1 AYLPAYR
8 RCRERKPVIRSVVEA
23 VLLAARW
30 RCLPFHY
37 LRYGLYD
44 RSFEL
49 RNIMDYL
56 PETVLY
62 YRLLPRRN
70 HDTVLLDDKLVCKR
84 ILAAA
89 NIPQAQLL
97 LSGDHQRCVKHGDTE
112 LPAEDADRL

>member
-1 AYLPAYR
+1 MKFNLHAAKLTDRVRIALVPRLMLRQWWGYQVRRCHIAYLPAYR

-62 YRLLPRRN
+62 YRLL
-70 HDTVLLDDKLVCKR
+70 
-84 ILAAA
+84 
-89 NIPQAQLL
+89 
-97 LSGDHQRCVKHGDTE
+97 
-112 LPAEDADRL
+112 